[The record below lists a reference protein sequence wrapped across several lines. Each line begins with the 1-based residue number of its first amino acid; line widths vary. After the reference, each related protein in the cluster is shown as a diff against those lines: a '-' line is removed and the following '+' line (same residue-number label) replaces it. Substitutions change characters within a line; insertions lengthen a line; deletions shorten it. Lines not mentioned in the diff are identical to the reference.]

1 MLAGCVGMLHDHS
14 SKTVIGFVY
23 FVLPTV
29 LIFLLAAIFSW
40 AEAADALPDANASA
54 AVAFLTEYG
63 WMVDPASC
71 ETAEVLIPSEFGA
84 VYESYNAL
92 QRSQGFDL
100 SPLRGSRAERYSFIV
115 TNYPGYEDSGTVH
128 ANVLFVGKEIV
139 AADLCSVALD
149 GFIRGVISNQ

>member
-1 MLAGCVGMLHDHS
+1 MLYDHS

-23 FVLPTV
+23 FVLPAV
-29 LIFLLAAIFSW
+29 LIFLLAAVFSF

-54 AVAFLTEYG
+54 AVAFLAEHG
-63 WMVDPASC
+63 WTVDPASC
-71 ETAEVLIPSEFGA
+71 ETAEVRIPAEFGA

-100 SPLRGSRAERYSFIV
+100 LPLRGQTVARYSFTV
-115 TNYPGYEDSGTVH
+115 TDYPEEAYAGTVR
-128 ANVLFVGKEIV
+128 ANVLFAGKKIV

-149 GFIRGVISNQ
+149 GFIRGVKEEGRRQ